1 MRFQQLKRD
10 PNNIMRKRLVKS
22 KKNWIIVS
30 SLALTSGL
38 FLFSSPTAVKADV
51 TDSNTPKVQVQADD
65 HNSGNSTS
73 TPVEKSVTPA
83 VQPQAQNDEL
93 STTGANTGS
102 NVNQNSDVQHQPAD
116 VQNNG
121 NSNSDNNNLKSVTA
135 AKESADVAQQPAA
148 GSTTQVSTT
157 PQPTTNYLD
166 QGTSGTSAWYIS
178 SDKTLHIGAGNLDN
192 PSTKNQ
198 SQWTDN
204 DSNNISSIS
213 FDGNVVLPDNSD
225 YLFAGLPNLETVQNY
240 QNMYSAK
247 TTDMQG
253 MFSNNKKLKSLDL
266 HGMNVGSAKDMSYLF
281 ANDPAITSINIF
293 QWNSKNVT
301 TMASMF
307 QNDSSLVDLNIGQF
321 RTDWVDIMSHMFDGL
336 SSITSLDLD
345 SFSTGECEHMPYM
358 FANDPNLKT
367 IAMQD
372 YHQGVD
378 YGPWY
383 FGNVLDSSYMFL
395 NDKSLKSLN
404 TQNWWVAFN
413 RNMTG
418 MFKNSGL
425 DHLDISTWY
434 MVDLNT
440 EGDSSKGTG
449 MFDGTNF
456 KYIVLGPINKF
467 NSSISLP
474 SSTSA
479 TWTNEAND
487 TNPKDSL
494 SFTAD
499 APTDKSLGHL
509 YNGIIVPDPTTSIPK
524 TKDPQGYIKFVPAND
539 LVIADVTLKSNIDPQ
554 IVKDVK
560 GIKGST
566 VDVTVPAVKGYTI
579 NNPKTITCDV
589 TNDGKIVPREDASYT
604 KQTLPTG
611 TEVKADVNIPSN
623 LGTKTVKD
631 VTGKVGDSLN
641 IDVPTVKGYTPDK
654 KTVTA
659 TVNNDGTITTKDSVI
674 YKADS
679 NNNSP
684 HHNGGS
690 NTSSNNNSNTDNN
703 SNNNQNSGND
713 ADLEYIDQ
721 TVATFS
727 DQPDVVL
734 YARNSDNSMSTVK
747 NRELKHGTNWFS
759 DQKLTTNGISY
770 YRVATNEW
778 VKTTQVYPYT
788 SIHADIMTF
797 NDSDK
802 TLFKAEGTKVKNRA
816 LAPNTGWYTDRYA
829 YINGVKYYRVATNE
843 FVSDTDVYTY

>member
-10 PNNIMRKRLVKS
+10 PNNIMRKKLVKS
-22 KKNWIIVS
+22 KKNWVVVS
-30 SLALTSGL
+30 SLALAGGL
-38 FLFSSPTAVKADV
+38 FLLGSPTEVKADV
-51 TDSNTPKVQVQADD
+51 VNPTTPNAQVQADSQ
-65 HNSGNSTS
+65 NGGNNTSGTM
-73 TPVEKSVTPA
+73 TEKPA
-83 VQPQAQNDEL
+83 DSNIQPQAQND
-93 STTGANTGS
+93 SSIASNKDTGS
-102 NVNQNSDVQHQPAD
+102 NM
-116 VQNNG
+116 VQNDEKQQPTSSVQTANDDDS
-121 NSNSDNNNLKSVTA
+121 NSN
-135 AKESADVAQQPAA
+135 AKQTVAVPESANVSQQPTTSNNQAN
-148 GSTTQVSTT
+148 STTQ
-157 PQPTTNYLD
+157 PANNYLD

-178 SDKTLHIGAGNLDN
+178 NDKTLHIGAGNLDN

-204 DSNNISSIS
+204 DSDKISSIS

-253 MFSNNKKLKSLDL
+253 MFSNDKSLKSLDL

-293 QWNSKNVT
+293 QWNSKNVR

-307 QNDSSLVDLNIGQF
+307 QNDSSLVDLNTSQVQ
-321 RTDWVDIMSHMFDGL
+321 TDWTDDMSHMFDGL
-336 SSITSLDLD
+336 SSITSIDLD
-345 SFSTGECEHMPYM
+345 SFSTGQCEHMPYM
-358 FANDPNLKT
+358 FANDPKLT
-367 IAMQD
+367 IIAMQD

-434 MVDLNT
+434 MVDLYS

-479 TWTNEAND
+479 TWTNEANES
-487 TNPKDSL
+487 NPKNSL
-494 SFTAD
+494 SFTAN
-499 APTDKSLGHL
+499 APTSSSLGYL
-509 YNGIIVPDPTTSIPK
+509 YGGIIVPDPTTSTPK
-524 TKDPQGYIKFVPAND
+524 TKDPQGYVKFVPAND
-539 LVIADVTLKSNIDPQ
+539 LVTADVTINSNIGPQ

-560 GIKGST
+560 GTKGLT
-566 VDVTVPAVKGYTI
+566 VDVNVPTVKGYII
-579 NNPKTITCDV
+579 NDPKTITCDV
-589 TNDGKIVPREDASYT
+589 TNDGKIVPRKDASYT

-611 TEVKADVNIPSN
+611 TEVTADVNIPSN

-631 VTGKVGDSLN
+631 ITGKVGDTL
-641 IDVPTVKGYTPDK
+641 TVKVPAVTGYTPDK
-654 KTVTA
+654 KTVSA
-659 TVNNDGTITTKDSVI
+659 TVNNDGTITTKDTVT
-674 YKADS
+674 YKANNKNNNSGNSHHNSGSNSSSNNTSNNDS
-679 NNNSP
+679 NNQ
-684 HHNGGS
+684 
-690 NTSSNNNSNTDNN
+690 NNSE
-703 SNNNQNSGND
+703 ND
-713 ADLEYIDQ
+713 FNIEYLDQ

-734 YARNSDNSMSTVK
+734 YSRNTDNTMSVVK
-747 NRELKHGTNWFS
+747 NRELKHGTDWFS

-778 VKTTQVYPYT
+778 VKTTQVYPY
-788 SIHADIMTF
+788 IAMDNDVMTYS
-797 NDSDK
+797 DSDK
-802 TLFKAEGTKVKNRA
+802 YLLKAEGTQVKNRA
-816 LAPNTGWYTDRYA
+816 LAPNTGWFTDRYT

-843 FVSDTDVYTY
+843 FVSADDAYTY